1 MFRSFFYGNKDTNNG
16 PYGRIFGHKPRIALK
31 MKEAGRKACFFL
43 FPMSKISPIDVFSK
57 DKTTADVMG
66 AYCNC
71 LNGRH
76 DRHRA

>member
-1 MFRSFFYGNKDTNNG
+1 MFRPFFYGNKDTNNG

-43 FPMSKISPIDVFSK
+43 FPMSKISLIDVFSK
-57 DKTTADVMG
+57 DKTTADVKG
-66 AYCNC
+66 AYCNG